1 MVKFQDYFNSRFV
14 SSLAKNSKQKKMLLS
29 LGKKKLNI
37 LSIFKDHLFF
47 YRNVHPIRNFIMAR
61 ICLKK
66 ITYILPPFYDEP
78 SNEY

>member
-37 LSIFKDHLFF
+37 LSIFKD
-47 YRNVHPIRNFIMAR
+47 VHPIRNFIMAR